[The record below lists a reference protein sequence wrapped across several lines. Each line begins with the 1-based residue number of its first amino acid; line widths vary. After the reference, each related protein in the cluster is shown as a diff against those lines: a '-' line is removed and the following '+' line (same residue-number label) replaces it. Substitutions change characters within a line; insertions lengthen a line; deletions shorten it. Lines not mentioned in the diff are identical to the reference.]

1 MKSTILN
8 IPFRYPPMK
17 EYRVPSSKING
28 LTLEGL
34 SYCVREMVLRLAP
47 RRCDAVE
54 SATQKENGGVLGR
67 SPKNKKSNL
76 TATLC
81 EPITQMPG
89 PSYHGGGRKGQAG
102 NNGGVEA
109 VIPSQKK

>member
-1 MKSTILN
+1 
-8 IPFRYPPMK
+8 MK

-34 SYCVREMVLRLAP
+34 SLLWPGDGTQLAP
-47 RRCDAVE
+47 GRCDAVE

-67 SPKNKKSNL
+67 SPKNEKSNL

-81 EPITQMPG
+81 EPITQKPG
-89 PSYHGGGRKGQAG
+89 PSYQRGVKGKGGLATMVG
-102 NNGGVEA
+102 
-109 VIPSQKK
+109 